1 MVVVNKAPL
10 QESNIA
16 PINLLVIEELAS
28 FTIITMDPHP
38 VLPAILMVPSQVL
51 NLALLRAIWTMGSSL
66 ASHLVS
72 PMLQVIPQILTRS
85 QLLLV
90 RDLKFWERVR
100 FSQAS

>member
-1 MVVVNKAPL
+1 MVVNQALL

-16 PINLLVIEELAS
+16 PINHLVIEELAS
-28 FTIITMDPHP
+28 FTTAPQ
-38 VLPAILMVPSQVL
+38 PAMIHILMVPSQVL